1 MASIAE
7 LKKQLKLAE
16 QIKDNSKEIKKIEE
30 QISAQMNK
38 NAAAAKARAEKEKE
52 ILSFKKSILKEEKAS
67 NSLAKDLN
75 KLLGTQKGK
84 LLESLGV
91 LDKSNAKALQN

>member
-7 LKKQLKLAE
+7 LKRQLKLAE

-30 QISAQMNK
+30 QISAQTNK
-38 NAAAAKARAEKEKE
+38 HAAAAKARAEKEKE
-52 ILSFKKSILKEEKAS
+52 ILNFKKSILKEEKAS

-75 KLLGTQKGK
+75 KLLDTQKGK
-84 LLESLGV
+84 LLQS
-91 LDKSNAKALQN
+91 S

>member
-7 LKKQLKLAE
+7 LKRQLKLAE

-30 QISAQMNK
+30 QISAQTNK

-52 ILSFKKSILKEEKAS
+52 ILNFKKSILKEEKAS

-91 LDKSNAKALQN
+91 LDKSNAKALQ